1 MISWNI
7 KCLDLKNIFF
17 IYQRKYTFDLL
28 QETDMSACQL
38 ANTHVEEGLKLYVD
52 FNQIP
57 INKKRFQRLV

>member
-1 MISWNI
+1 VSRSKKYI
-7 KCLDLKNIFF
+7 F

-38 ANTHVEEGLKLYVD
+38 ANTNVEEGLKLYVD